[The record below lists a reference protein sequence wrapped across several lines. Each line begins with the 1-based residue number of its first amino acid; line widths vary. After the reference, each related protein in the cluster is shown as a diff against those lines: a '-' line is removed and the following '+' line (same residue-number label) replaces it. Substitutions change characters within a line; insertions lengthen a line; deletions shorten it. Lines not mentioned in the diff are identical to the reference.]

1 MAPEAIRLWRPE
13 PYGRFDWIEFEVWRL
28 EPQQSG
34 VGDIVRSSGACGR
47 GGGLTRDRQ
56 ANDVAKD
63 VARANSH
70 LIVPK
75 INI

>member
-1 MAPEAIRLWRPE
+1 LWRPE
-13 PYGRFDWIEFEVWRL
+13 PYGRLDWTEFEAWRL
-28 EPQQSG
+28 ESQQSG
-34 VGDIVRSSGACGR
+34 VKSIVRSSGACGR